1 MGDTMT
7 FRILLSTVT
16 IGVVTLGSSLASAQ
30 NGDTPETAPS
40 TEAAPSNGEAPS
52 GEAADQAEEVPPVEV
67 VQPKPKPVVQPKPQ
81 PQPKPRPQPVV
92 RRTPPPAP
100 PPQPVEQDFAD
111 QIAPIGQETQGSVMS
126 ATTAVPMAPV
136 PGAELPLEKVPGG
149 VTVLDGGDFAR
160 EGYVDTFQEVL
171 RQRVPGVIISDL
183 QGNEFQTNIQYRGF
197 EASPVPGVP
206 QGLAVYQNG
215 VRINEAFADNVNWDF
230 LPEIAIDNLA
240 VVSGNPVYGLNAL
253 GGAIV
258 VNMKSGFTYQGG
270 EAIFSAGSF
279 GRAEGDVQAGLRSG
293 NWGVY
298 FGGERITDDGYR
310 DFSSSEVKRMFF
322 DLGYQNSI
330 VDLHF
335 NLSGADNFVGV
346 TASAPVQLLALN
358 RERTFTSPQTTKNEM
373 IMPAFN
379 GTAKLNETTTLG
391 GVAYYRSF
399 KQSHDDGNIT
409 EAEECEG
416 DASLEGFLCI
426 EEELALDQTGN
437 PIVFDDLRQPLGSI
451 DRTGQTAD
459 SWGGSLQLV
468 NTDDVYGHQNQFLM
482 GASYDKGEVTYGAS
496 SELGFFRP
504 RFVVEGSGIVL
515 SAPTEVEFKELGT
528 ANEYIGLYFSDTFN
542 VTERLAVTAGGRWNH
557 AKIEIQ
563 DLSGNAPELDGEND
577 FERFNPA
584 AGATYQLNHGL
595 SLYGG
600 YSEANRAPVA
610 AEIACSD
617 PNNPCLIESF
627 LVADPPLDQV
637 VSHTWEAGIR
647 GERTQGAES
656 LQWSAGLFR
665 TLNTDDIITVYSPI
679 AGRGVFENGGD
690 TLRQGIEASVAYTND
705 RFFTYANYAFIDA
718 TYESN
723 IELAAPDNP
732 RATECISRGGGG
744 DDDEEEGE
752 EEEEV
757 RCIFVRPGDRIPGI
771 PQHRFKAGFD
781 YWITPKW
788 KFGADTLAVS
798 SQYFFQDDSNL
809 NDPLGGYWT
818 VDLHTSYDITPRIQ
832 IFGLVNN
839 VFDRE
844 YGVFGTFFNLEAG
857 NSGASADP
865 QLGDDFFTNP
875 RTITPAPPVVAYG
888 GVKVKLW

>member
-1 MGDTMT
+1 
-7 FRILLSTVT
+7 
-16 IGVVTLGSSLASAQ
+16 
-30 NGDTPETAPS
+30 
-40 TEAAPSNGEAPS
+40 
-52 GEAADQAEEVPPVEV
+52 
-67 VQPKPKPVVQPKPQ
+67 
-81 PQPKPRPQPVV
+81 
-92 RRTPPPAP
+92 
-100 PPQPVEQDFAD
+100 
-111 QIAPIGQETQGSVMS
+111 
-126 ATTAVPMAPV
+126 
-136 PGAELPLEKVPGG
+136 
-149 VTVLDGGDFAR
+149 
-160 EGYVDTFQEVL
+160 
-171 RQRVPGVIISDL
+171 
-183 QGNEFQTNIQYRGF
+183 
-197 EASPVPGVP
+197 
-206 QGLAVYQNG
+206 
-215 VRINEAFADNVNWDF
+215 
-230 LPEIAIDNLA
+230 
-240 VVSGNPVYGLNAL
+240 
-253 GGAIV
+253 
-258 VNMKSGFTYQGG
+258 
-270 EAIFSAGSF
+270 
-279 GRAEGDVQAGLRSG
+279 
-293 NWGVY
+293 
-298 FGGERITDDGYR
+298 
-310 DFSSSEVKRMFF
+310 
-322 DLGYQNSI
+322 
-330 VDLHF
+330 
-335 NLSGADNFVGV
+335 
-346 TASAPVQLLALN
+346 
-358 RERTFTSPQTTKNEM
+358 M

-426 EEELALDQTGN
+426 EDELALDQTGN

-468 NTDDVYGHQNQFLM
+468 NTDDLFGHQNQFLM

-504 RFVVEGSGIVL
+504 RFVVEGAGIVL

-557 AKIEIQ
+557 AKIEIM

-844 YGVFGTFFNLEAG
+844 YGVFGTFFNLDAG

>member
-1 MGDTMT
+1 MPIRVLWGV
-7 FRILLSTVT
+7 LALSLV
-16 IGVVTLGSSLASAQ
+16 LFGSSGASAQ
-30 NGDTPETAPS
+30 TEDTTTSESSTG
-40 TEAAPSNGEAPS
+40 TEAAPVDGATGE
-52 GEAADQAEEVPPVEV
+52 EAVPGASAEDAVEEVPAVEV
-67 VQPKPKPVVQPKPQ
+67 VQPKPKPVAETVKPKA
-81 PQPKPRPQPVV
+81 KPRPQPVA
-92 RRTPPPAP
+92 RRAPPPAP
-100 PPQPVEQDFAD
+100 PPAPQNFAD
-111 QIAPIGQETQGSVMS
+111 EIAPLGLQSDGGVMS
-126 ATTAVPMAPV
+126 ATTGVPVSPV
-136 PGAELPLEKVPGG
+136 PGAELPLAKVPGG
-149 VTVLDGGDFAR
+149 VSVLQGGDFAR
-160 EGYVDTFQEVL
+160 QGYVDTFQDIL
-171 RQRVPGVIISDL
+171 QQRVPGVIIGDL

-197 EASPVPGVP
+197 EASPVNGVP

-215 VRINEAFADNVNWDF
+215 VRINESFGDNVNWDF
-230 LPEIAIDNLA
+230 LPEIAIDNVA

-270 EAIFSAGSF
+270 EVVFSAGSF

-298 FGGERITDDGYR
+298 FGGERITDNGYR

-322 DLGYQNSI
+322 DLGYKNSI

-335 NLSGADNFVGV
+335 NLTGADNFVGV
-346 TASAPVQLLALN
+346 TASAPVQLLALDPQ
-358 RERTFTSPQTTKNEM
+358 RTFTSPQTTKNEM
-373 IMPAFN
+373 LMPAFN
-379 GTAKLNETTTLG
+379 GTVKLNETTTLG
-391 GVAYYRSF
+391 GVAYYRDF
-399 KQSHDDGNIT
+399 RQSHDDGNIS

-416 DASLEGFLCI
+416 DPTLEGFLCI
-426 EEELALDQTGN
+426 EGEEALDQTGN
-437 PIVFDDLRQPLGSI
+437 PIEFDSLRMPIGSI
-451 DRTGQTAD
+451 DRTGQKAN
-459 SWGGSLQLV
+459 SWGGSLQAV
-468 NTDDVYGHQNQFLM
+468 NTNDLFGRENQFLV
-482 GASYDKGEVTYGAS
+482 GASYDKGDVTYGAS
-496 SELGFFRP
+496 SELGFFKP

-515 SAPTEVEFKELGT
+515 SAPTEVENKELGT
-528 ANEYIGLYFSDTFN
+528 ENEYVGIYFSDTFN
-542 VTERLAVTAGGRWNH
+542 LTERLAVTAGGRWNH
-557 AKIEIQ
+557 ATIEIG
-563 DLSGNAPELDGEND
+563 DLSGNAPELDGTSEY
-577 FERFNPA
+577 ERFNPA
-584 AGATYQLNHGL
+584 AGATYQLNNGL

-610 AEIACSD
+610 AELACSD
-617 PNNPCLIESF
+617 PENPCLIESF

-647 GERTQGAES
+647 GEHKRGNES

-690 TLRQGIEASVAYTND
+690 TLRQGVEASVAYTND
-705 RFFTYANYAFIDA
+705 RFFSYANYAFINA
-718 TYESN
+718 TYESPL
-723 IELAAPDNP
+723 ELAAPDNP
-732 RATECISRGGGG
+732 RASECLERGGG
-744 DDDEEEGE
+744 DEDEAGEEGE
-752 EEEEV
+752 EEEI

-781 YWITPKW
+781 YWITKKW
-788 KFGADTLAVS
+788 KFGGDLLAVS
-798 SQYFFQDDSNL
+798 SQYFFQDEANL

-818 VDLHTSYDITPRIQ
+818 VDLHTSYDLTPRIQ

-844 YGVFGTFFNLEAG
+844 YGVFGTFFNLAAG

-875 RTITPAPPVVAYG
+875 RTITPAPPTVAYG